1 MPDFLLHAL
10 LAGLGVA
17 LVAGPLGAF
26 VVWRRMAF
34 FGDTLAHGALLGVAL
49 GALLRVDA
57 TLMVAA
63 TSVLLALLFLPLERQ
78 SALAADSV
86 LGVLAQASLSLGLI
100 AMALIEGARPSL
112 LGALF
117 GDILAVT
124 VADLAWI
131 WGGGAVVLALLLA
144 WWRPLLALTVSE
156 EIARVEGV
164 PVARLRLAFTL
175 MLALVLAVALKVVG
189 LLLFGALL
197 VIPAAAARRLSAT
210 PEQMA
215 VMAAVAG
222 ALAVAGGLGAS
233 ALIDIPAGPGIVAA
247 AAALFAV
254 VQLARL
260 LPGAAGRD

>member
-1 MPDFLLHAL
+1 MPNFLLNAL

-17 LVAGPLGAF
+17 MVAGPLGAF

-57 TLMVAA
+57 TLAVAA
-63 TSVLLALLFLPLERQ
+63 VSLILALLFLPLERQ
-78 SALAADSV
+78 RGLSADSA
-86 LGVLAQASLSLGLI
+86 LGVLAQTSLSLGLI
-100 AMALIEGARPSL
+100 AMSLIEGARPDL

-117 GDILAVT
+117 GDVLAVT
-124 VADLAWI
+124 PDDLAWI
-131 WGGGAVVLALLLA
+131 WGGGALVLGLLLA

-156 EIARVEGV
+156 DIARVEGV
-164 PVARLRLAFTL
+164 PVARLRLALTL
-175 MLALVLAVALKVVG
+175 MIALVLAVALKVIG
-189 LLLFGALL
+189 LLLFSALL

-215 VMAAVAG
+215 LLASAIG
-222 ALAVAGGLGAS
+222 ALAVMGGLGAS
-233 ALIDIPAGPGIVAA
+233 ALVDIPAGPGIVTAA
-247 AAALFAV
+247 AVIFAA

-260 LPGAAGRD
+260 VPGVTRA